1 MWRTDFFLESSKI
14 DCLVCPEALCSDVI
28 KPKFCDLA
36 SEKKAHFRDALVEW
50 FQIDGRDYPW
60 RRTRDA
66 YAILVSEVMLQ
77 QTRLTVVLEK
87 GYYERFMRA
96 FPDVW
101 ALAEAGEEELLR
113 VWEGLGYYRRA
124 RQLQA
129 AARALI
135 QEHGGVFPD
144 NHADLL
150 ALPGVGK
157 YTAGAVLSFA
167 FDRAAALVDGNVLRV
182 FSRLFDDAT
191 PVDSTLGIKTAWQR
205 AESMLDSR
213 RPRLYNSALMELG
226 QRICKTGIPNCLNCP
241 VASFCLTN
249 SPEKLPCKKK
259 ITTIT
264 ELEETVI
271 FAVNDRQEILL
282 SCETG
287 SRRSGLWRLPARSFE
302 SLKTPILL
310 AELTYCITR
319 YRVRLR
325 VFKAQNTGCLP
336 GEVWMDREAL
346 ENLPVGAPYRKVM
359 RQVLT

>member
-1 MWRTDFFLESSKI
+1 
-14 DCLVCPEALCSDVI
+14 
-28 KPKFCDLA
+28 
-36 SEKKAHFRDALVEW
+36 
-50 FQIDGRDYPW
+50 
-60 RRTRDA
+60 
-66 YAILVSEVMLQ
+66 
-77 QTRLTVVLEK
+77 
-87 GYYERFMRA
+87 
-96 FPDVW
+96 
-101 ALAEAGEEELLR
+101 
-113 VWEGLGYYRRA
+113 
-124 RQLQA
+124 
-129 AARALI
+129 
-135 QEHGGVFPD
+135 
-144 NHADLL
+144 
-150 ALPGVGK
+150 
-157 YTAGAVLSFA
+157 
-167 FDRAAALVDGNVLRV
+167 
-182 FSRLFDDAT
+182 
-191 PVDSTLGIKTAWQR
+191 
-205 AESMLDSR
+205 
-213 RPRLYNSALMELG
+213 MELG

-302 SLKTPILL
+302 SLKTPLLL